1 MRKQEQKS
9 KNVEKNVVLKK
20 DFARLYKTSKN
31 DTSKY
36 SIDLS
41 DMSQAKACDV
51 LIASM
56 LTSSKSY
63 KDVIRDV
70 IQFIDENDVVMKH
83 YASNKALIKKRLL
96 RHATSD
102 TIERLQKRLTTL

>member
-1 MRKQEQKS
+1 MTEKAKKEQKAM
-9 KNVEKNVVLKK
+9 LKK

-31 DTSKY
+31 KDVNKY
-36 SIDLS
+36 TLDLS
-41 DMSQAKACDV
+41 DMSQARACDI

-70 IQFIDENDVVMKH
+70 IQFIDENDVVMRN
-83 YASNKALIKKRLL
+83 YQNNKSAIKKRLI

-102 TIERLQKRLTTL
+102 TLQRLSKRLTTL